1 MVAWARFA
9 ASTRTPLTTS
19 KLVMASESQS
29 NNSRSRCRPSA
40 FNPASLLWAIQPST
54 APLCDAASCFASRS
68 DGEKILRHRQN
79 LFHCRFLTPPLQE
92 KNAPPSTFP
101 PPDRPRAPLV
111 PLARAALQAIARSSS
126 SASCSDGARA
136 QREWGGFGRGRVR
149 RAPSHEEGRG
159 GCPATPPASASAG
172 RPTTRPASGPT
183 TDGTKNAPSRHFS
196 LA

>member
-1 MVAWARFA
+1 LNSWKATSTRVAWARFA
-9 ASTRTPLTTS
+9 ASPRAPLTTS
-19 KLVMASESQS
+19 RLVMASESQS

-101 PPDRPRAPLV
+101 PPDR
-111 PLARAALQAIARSSS
+111 ARDRRSSHS
-126 SASCSDGARA
+126 LASVLH
-136 QREWGGFGRGRVR
+136 GRGRV
-149 RAPSHEEGRG
+149 E
-159 GCPATPPASASAG
+159 
-172 RPTTRPASGPT
+172 TRPSQTSPFALCPDTVTTGSG
-183 TDGTKNAPSRHFS
+183 R
-196 LA
+196 